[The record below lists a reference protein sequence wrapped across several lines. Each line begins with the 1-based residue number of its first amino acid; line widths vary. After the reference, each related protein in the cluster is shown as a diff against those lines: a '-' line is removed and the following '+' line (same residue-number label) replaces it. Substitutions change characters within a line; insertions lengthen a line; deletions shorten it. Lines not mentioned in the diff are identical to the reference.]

1 MRSILNTRR
10 DFIRKASAGI
20 AAISLPSILYAG
32 VAICYKSMF
41 KSASSRKIIAKMPF
55 SKCAGQHLFVFSKQ
69 IEMTLV

>member
-55 SKCAGQHLFVFSKQ
+55 LNVRVSIFSFSVSKLK
-69 IEMTLV
+69 